1 MKTITIVF
9 VKSGLQTTKIF
20 KEEYIVEYIV
30 SYMEH
35 DAKHVVTTADKSGTV

>member
-20 KEEYIVEYIV
+20 KEEYIV
-30 SYMEH
+30 SYWEH
-35 DAKHVVTTADKSGTV
+35 YAKPAVTTADKSGTV